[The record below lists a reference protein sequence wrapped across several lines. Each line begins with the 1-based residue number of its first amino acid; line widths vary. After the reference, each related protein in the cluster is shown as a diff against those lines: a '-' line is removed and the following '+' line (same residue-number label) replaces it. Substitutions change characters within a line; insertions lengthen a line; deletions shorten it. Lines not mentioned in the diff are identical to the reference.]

1 MVVINPLA
9 NTLSTIYNNEVRGKK
24 ECITYPASKFVA
36 NVLRVMQREGYI
48 GAFELI
54 DDGRG
59 GKFRIQLLGR
69 INKCGVVVP
78 RVSVKVKE
86 IEKWESKFLP
96 SRDIGILIISTPKGI
111 MTHREAKMKGIGGVL
126 IAYVY

>member
-9 NTLSTIYNNEVRGKK
+9 NTLSTIYNNEVRGKR

-36 NVLRVMQREGYI
+36 RVLQVMQRAGYI
-48 GAFELI
+48 GLFELI
-54 DDGRG
+54 DDNRG

-69 INKCGVVVP
+69 INKCGIITP
-78 RVSVKVKE
+78 RISVKADE

-96 SRDIGILIISTPKGI
+96 SRETGIIIISTSQGV
-111 MTHREAKMKGIGGVL
+111 MTHKEAKERGIGGVL